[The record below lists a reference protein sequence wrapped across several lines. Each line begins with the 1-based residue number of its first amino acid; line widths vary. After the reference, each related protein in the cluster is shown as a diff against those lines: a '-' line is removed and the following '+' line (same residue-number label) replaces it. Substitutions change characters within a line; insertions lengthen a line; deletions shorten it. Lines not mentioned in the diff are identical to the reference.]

1 MFYLCDD
8 QYAQVGALQDVRSDL
23 TKLKGVLFYK
33 VLDDLHDHLY
43 NKGQYRYSILVM
55 KFLKIL

>member
-1 MFYLCDD
+1 MN

-43 NKGQYRYSILVM
+43 NKGQYRYYPVSISVL
-55 KFLKIL
+55 KFLNVLY